1 MNRLSE
7 MLFGGSYRNVVE
19 VNLAV
24 AYVVCMFAVI
34 AFRPQR
40 IGDRDLFRRSY
51 LLFGLYLILPAVGH
65 GILSLAMTAREATPS
80 AATDLFIEPD
90 RGIRTGNTIIS
101 VLATCLLAMSICVGL
116 GSLTFR
122 GSDQPPAPPER

>member
-1 MNRLSE
+1 MDRLSE
-7 MLFGGSYRNVVE
+7 TLFGGSFRNIVE
-19 VNLAV
+19 INLAV

-51 LLFGLYLILPAVGH
+51 LVFGLYLILPAIGH
-65 GILSLAMTAREATPS
+65 GIVSLATTLLEAAPS
-80 AATDLFIEPD
+80 VATDLLSMPHPGV
-90 RGIRTGNTIIS
+90 RAGNTI
-101 VLATCLLAMSICVGL
+101 VGVVATCLLAVSICLGL

-122 GSDQPPAPPER
+122 GSDQPAPPVEK